1 MSELAPIGTLN
12 PKDKPRDGT
21 SGLPVA
27 NMLYKVVDTATGEVL
42 PRNQEGEVVCTG
54 PNVMEGYLNNPAAN
68 EGAFDADGWFRTGDI
83 GYFDDD
89 GYMTLTD
96 RLKELIKFKGFQV
109 LT

>member
-1 MSELAPIGTLN
+1 
-12 PKDKPRDGT
+12 
-21 SGLPVA
+21 
-27 NMLYKVVDTATGEVL
+27 VL